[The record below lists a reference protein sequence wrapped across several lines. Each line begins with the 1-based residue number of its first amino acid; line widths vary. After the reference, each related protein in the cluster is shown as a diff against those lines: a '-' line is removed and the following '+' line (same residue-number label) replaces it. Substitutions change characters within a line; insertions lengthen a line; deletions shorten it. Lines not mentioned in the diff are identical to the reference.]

1 MMIRHNHRH
10 SKLLCTLNL
19 TNRRDSIVAGDDRV
33 HPIRL
38 RLLNNLFID
47 PVSILDSLRN
57 LVIHMTAT
65 TRDSLIEKIR
75 RANSINVIVSNNPD
89 MHARADF
96 LLHNP
101 GREIHPFHQ
110 MGIVEIVKSP
120 V

>member
-33 HPIRL
+33 HPICL
-38 RLLNNLFID
+38 RLLNNLLID

-101 GREIHPFHQ
+101 GSEIHPFHQ